1 MKKQILL
8 ALCAILMSGT
18 AFAET
23 LTIENKDGKKNVFNI
38 EVADTRGERA
48 QGLMGRE
55 SLDVDAGMLF
65 IFEFELMPQFWM
77 KDTRIPL
84 DVIYIGKDGE
94 VKGVHENA
102 RPFDKTP
109 FSTPQPILAALEVR
123 AGTAKT
129 LGISRGSKVIYKLFE
144 KGLK

>member
-1 MKKQILL
+1 M
-8 ALCAILMSGT
+8 ALCGVFMSG
-18 AFAET
+18 AAYAEP
-23 LTIENKDGKKNVFNI
+23 LTIENKDGKKNVFNV

-55 SLDVDAGMLF
+55 SMDVDAGMLF
-65 IFEFELMPQFWM
+65 VFEFESMPQFWM

-102 RPFDKTP
+102 RPFDKKP
-109 FSTPQPILAALEVR
+109 FPTPQPIIAALEVR
-123 AGTAKT
+123 AGTAKN
-129 LGISRGSKVIYKLFE
+129 LGISRGSKVIHKLFE